1 VWKGTNEGEVKGLPK
16 QSGSGSLDYE
26 KKLARVMER
35 FNVKEKDFNFNYDR
49 QGLAWV
55 EFRYKGEL
63 YRFDHSTE
71 KAKARGINLKE
82 GRDAFKQIVLT
93 LEDLARMAER
103 GIYDLQTWVKGM
115 KFLPPVIEV
124 PSFFR
129 VLGFE
134 SIPAAVEDVNTRY
147 RTLAKQLHPDGGGNV
162 EDFDKLKKATEEAI
176 RYLNAVRK

>member
-1 VWKGTNEGEVKGLPK
+1 VTLLSTRKSN
-16 QSGSGSLDYE
+16 SGPLDYE

-35 FNVKEKDFNFNYDR
+35 FGIKEKEWNFNYDR

-63 YRFDHSTE
+63 YRFEHSVE
-71 KAKARGINLKE
+71 KAKARGITLKE

-124 PSFFR
+124 PSFFKL
-129 VLGFE
+129 LGFD
-134 SIPAAVEDVNTRY
+134 SIPTLIEDVRARY
-147 RTLAKQLHPDGGGNV
+147 RSLSKQLHPDAGGSA
-162 EDFDKLKKATEEAI
+162 EDFDKLTKASEECI
-176 RYLNAVRK
+176 RYLSTVRK